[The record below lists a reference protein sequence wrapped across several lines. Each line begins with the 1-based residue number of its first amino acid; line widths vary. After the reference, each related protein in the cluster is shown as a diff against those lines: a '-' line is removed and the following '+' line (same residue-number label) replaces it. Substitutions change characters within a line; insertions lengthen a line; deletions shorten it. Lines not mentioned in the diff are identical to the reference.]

1 MKKIKLTKKQI
12 ENIIQEE
19 AIPVG
24 LNITMGV
31 HKQDGKEN
39 QDYYKE
45 FGKKMDDYH
54 KPLGDTEKE
63 NADSVMKYSYD
74 KDSDEYHNEYE
85 ILNGQGMLRYMNDP
99 DERFKDRAEKAIA
112 GSPEM
117 GNNPEWANVV
127 TADQAGFTGPDFG
140 KQLVAR
146 IKSREEK
153 YQDED
158 KLEKYDGMGDVAI
171 PGAGK
176 GEQRKLAIA
185 ENKKTMKRLNEGLT
199 EKSLKYLS
207 KLIKE
212 KGSRDAGM
220 KVIDMILS
228 RELGGL
234 GIDDLPDSVTLMNG
248 LDSIEEAFDNGD
260 LQGGFNIAKETAMEM
275 IEDEG
280 GMYMEE
286 NQKQKI
292 KESKT
297 MKRLN
302 EAIEFDTKPVVGY
315 ANDHKDNTHFAIH
328 KPTNSIVFTWDYSDY
343 EPSEL
348 KYAKDDYFW
357 VDVLDVVDGNIDK
370 FKKSDFA
377 IVTRKGLSKKGI
389 DLNNY
394 LQFLGQK
401 YDKLNENKK
410 TMKRLRFKKPF
421 NGVENALNLIPESYK
436 VDNKTFQMTDGNE
449 NYEIRWE
456 GKINEAKT
464 ITTKK
469 LLKIAKKAADV
480 VPDAKYDL
488 EDLAVSYGDKIP
500 YDRVKSVLTNYDMED
515 LLESINEGKPVV
527 LKASDKNLMNED
539 MQRMK
544 ELFNFKSQDTLG
556 NLKGSERLNENK
568 QFDTIWNKTKN
579 INEMTGGF
587 GFTGEGNME
596 GMKPMSMEEE
606 EIEEGAKPDF
616 LDLDKDNDTEES
628 MKKAAKE
635 KKESGI
641 EEGEMQEEEKKG
653 KVINILK
660 QLPED
665 HKMSE
670 KEKEAIEKALEI
682 MKKMK

>member
-45 FGKKMDDYH
+45 FGKKMDDYY

-63 NADSVMKYSYD
+63 NAESVMKYSYD

-85 ILNGQGMLRYMNDP
+85 ILNGQEMLRYMNDP

-146 IKSREEK
+146 IKGREEK

-185 ENKKTMKRLNEGLT
+185 ENKDNTENKKTMKRLNE
-199 EKSLKYLS
+199 
-207 KLIKE
+207 
-212 KGSRDAGM
+212 
-220 KVIDMILS
+220 
-228 RELGGL
+228 
-234 GIDDLPDSVTLMNG
+234 N
-248 LDSIEEAFDNGD
+248 
-260 LQGGFNIAKETAMEM
+260 
-275 IEDEG
+275 
-280 GMYMEE
+280 
-286 NQKQKI
+286 
-292 KESKT
+292 
-297 MKRLN
+297 
-302 EAIEFDTKPVVGY
+302 IEFDTKPIVGH
-315 ANDHKDNTHFAIH
+315 ADDHKDNTHFAIH
-328 KPTNSIVFTWDYSDY
+328 KPTNSIVFTWDYNGY
-343 EPSEL
+343 EPDEL
-348 KYAKDDYFW
+348 KYAKDDYFFDDIEADFGDS
-357 VDVLDVVDGNIDK
+357 VDK
-370 FKKSDFA
+370 YRKSDFA
-377 IVTRKGLSKKGI
+377 IVTRKGLLKKGI

-421 NGVENALNLIPESYK
+421 NGVENALNLIPESYR

-449 NYEIRWE
+449 NYEVRWE
-456 GKINEAKT
+456 GS
-464 ITTKK
+464 
-469 LLKIAKKAADV
+469 L
-480 VPDAKYDL
+480 
-488 EDLAVSYGDKIP
+488 
-500 YDRVKSVLTNYDMED
+500 
-515 LLESINEGKPVV
+515 NEGKAVV
-527 LKASDKNLMNED
+527 LKSSEENLINED
-539 MQRMK
+539 MKRMK
-544 ELFNFKSQDTLG
+544 ELFNFDSRNTLG
-556 NLKGSERLNENK
+556 TLKGKDRLNEDN
-568 QFDTIWNKTKN
+568 QFSTIWNKTKN
-579 INEMTGGF
+579 INEMTGGY
-587 GFTGEGNME
+587 GFTGEGNLK
-596 GMKPMSMEEE
+596 GNTPMIDEEDKSEEDKGPNKGYIAVYRVMGQDFTVGPLDTNDKNKVAKLLNSMIMGGYRLIDIVPADKFDGVEKYGGLMLNKESVDEEE
-606 EIEEGAKPDF
+606 KVEEAAKPDF
-616 LDLDKDNDTEES
+616 LDLDKDGDTEEP

-635 KKESGI
+635 K
-641 EEGEMQEEEKKG
+641 EEEEEVNEMGLKPSDRKK
-653 KVINILK
+653 KTAKAHSKKDRRAKDKKTTKKEL
-660 QLPED
+660 ED
-665 HKMSE
+665 MVN
-670 KEKEAIEKALEI
+670 EAV
-682 MKKMK
+682 KKK

>member
-39 QDYYKE
+39 QGYYKD
-45 FGKKMDDYH
+45 FGKKMDDYY
-54 KPLGDTEKE
+54 KPLSDTEKE
-63 NADSVMKYSYD
+63 NSDSVMKYSYD

-85 ILNGQGMLRYMNDP
+85 ILNGQEMLRYMNDP

-112 GSPEM
+112 GSAEM

-153 YQDED
+153 YKEED

-185 ENKKTMKRLNEGLT
+185 ENKYN
-199 EKSLKYLS
+199 S
-207 KLIKE
+207 K
-212 KGSRDAGM
+212 
-220 KVIDMILS
+220 
-228 RELGGL
+228 
-234 GIDDLPDSVTLMNG
+234 
-248 LDSIEEAFDNGD
+248 
-260 LQGGFNIAKETAMEM
+260 
-275 IEDEG
+275 
-280 GMYMEE
+280 
-286 NQKQKI
+286 
-292 KESKT
+292 
-297 MKRLN
+297 
-302 EAIEFDTKPVVGY
+302 
-315 ANDHKDNTHFAIH
+315 
-328 KPTNSIVFTWDYSDY
+328 
-343 EPSEL
+343 
-348 KYAKDDYFW
+348 
-357 VDVLDVVDGNIDK
+357 
-370 FKKSDFA
+370 
-377 IVTRKGLSKKGI
+377 
-389 DLNNY
+389 
-394 LQFLGQK
+394 
-401 YDKLNENKK
+401 NKK

-456 GKINEAKT
+456 G
-464 ITTKK
+464 
-469 LLKIAKKAADV
+469 
-480 VPDAKYDL
+480 
-488 EDLAVSYGDKIP
+488 
-500 YDRVKSVLTNYDMED
+500 
-515 LLESINEGKPVV
+515 SINEGKASI

-568 QFDTIWNKTKN
+568 QFDAIWDKTKN

-587 GFTGEGNME
+587 GFTGEGNLE
-596 GMKPMSMEEE
+596 GNTPMIDEEE
-606 EIEEGAKPDF
+606 KVEEAAKPDF
-616 LDLDKDNDTEES
+616 PDLDGDGDKTEPIT
-628 MKKAAKE
+628 KAAKDKKE
-635 KKESGI
+635 KEESGI
-641 EEGEMQEEEKKG
+641 EEGEMHEEEKKG

-660 QLPED
+660 QLPKD

-682 MKKMK
+682 MKKMNSEDIVNEVVKKKVNEEELQINKNNWSGEDATIDVNYETNEFEIPNVGTFKLEFYEDESGENAKVYLDGELDEDLKLTKFRNEWIAGTYNWEITREHKNPYIALAQLAYNIF

>member
-24 LNITMGV
+24 LNITMGA

-45 FGKKMDDYH
+45 FGKKMDDYY

-328 KPTNSIVFTWDYSDY
+328 KPTNS
-343 EPSEL
+343 
-348 KYAKDDYFW
+348 
-357 VDVLDVVDGNIDK
+357 
-370 FKKSDFA
+370 
-377 IVTRKGLSKKGI
+377 
-389 DLNNY
+389 
-394 LQFLGQK
+394 
-401 YDKLNENKK
+401 
-410 TMKRLRFKKPF
+410 
-421 NGVENALNLIPESYK
+421 
-436 VDNKTFQMTDGNE
+436 
-449 NYEIRWE
+449 
-456 GKINEAKT
+456 
-464 ITTKK
+464 
-469 LLKIAKKAADV
+469 
-480 VPDAKYDL
+480 
-488 EDLAVSYGDKIP
+488 
-500 YDRVKSVLTNYDMED
+500 
-515 LLESINEGKPVV
+515 
-527 LKASDKNLMNED
+527 
-539 MQRMK
+539 
-544 ELFNFKSQDTLG
+544 
-556 NLKGSERLNENK
+556 
-568 QFDTIWNKTKN
+568 
-579 INEMTGGF
+579 
-587 GFTGEGNME
+587 
-596 GMKPMSMEEE
+596 
-606 EIEEGAKPDF
+606 
-616 LDLDKDNDTEES
+616 
-628 MKKAAKE
+628 
-635 KKESGI
+635 
-641 EEGEMQEEEKKG
+641 
-653 KVINILK
+653 
-660 QLPED
+660 
-665 HKMSE
+665 
-670 KEKEAIEKALEI
+670 
-682 MKKMK
+682 

>member
-45 FGKKMDDYH
+45 FGKKMDDYY
-54 KPLGDTEKE
+54 KPLSDTEKE
-63 NADSVMKYSYD
+63 NSDSVMKYSYD

-85 ILNGQGMLRYMNDP
+85 ILNGQEMLRYMNDP

-112 GSPEM
+112 GSAEM

-153 YQDED
+153 YKEED

-185 ENKKTMKRLNEGLT
+185 ENKYNSKNKKTMKRLNEGLT
-199 EKSLKYLS
+199 EKGLKYLS

-212 KGSRDAGM
+212 KGPRDAGM

-234 GIDDLPDSVTLMNG
+234 GIYDLPDSVTLMNG

-286 NQKQKI
+286 NKKQKI
-292 KESKT
+292 KES
-297 MKRLN
+297 
-302 EAIEFDTKPVVGY
+302 
-315 ANDHKDNTHFAIH
+315 
-328 KPTNSIVFTWDYSDY
+328 
-343 EPSEL
+343 
-348 KYAKDDYFW
+348 
-357 VDVLDVVDGNIDK
+357 
-370 FKKSDFA
+370 
-377 IVTRKGLSKKGI
+377 
-389 DLNNY
+389 
-394 LQFLGQK
+394 
-401 YDKLNENKK
+401 K

-456 GKINEAKT
+456 G
-464 ITTKK
+464 
-469 LLKIAKKAADV
+469 
-480 VPDAKYDL
+480 
-488 EDLAVSYGDKIP
+488 
-500 YDRVKSVLTNYDMED
+500 
-515 LLESINEGKPVV
+515 SINEGKASI

-568 QFDTIWNKTKN
+568 QFDAIWDKTKN

-587 GFTGEGNME
+587 GFTGEGNLE
-596 GMKPMSMEEE
+596 GNTPMIDEEE
-606 EIEEGAKPDF
+606 KVEEAAKPDF
-616 LDLDKDNDTEES
+616 PDLDGDGDTEEP
-628 MKKAAKE
+628 MKKAAKDKKE
-635 KKESGI
+635 KEESGI
-641 EEGEMQEEEKKG
+641 EEGEMHEEEKKG

-660 QLPED
+660 QLPKD

>member
-45 FGKKMDDYH
+45 FGKKMDDYY

-63 NADSVMKYSYD
+63 NAESVMKYSYD

-85 ILNGQGMLRYMNDP
+85 ILNGQEMLRYMNDP

-146 IKSREEK
+146 IKGREEK

-185 ENKKTMKRLNEGLT
+185 ENKDNT
-199 EKSLKYLS
+199 ENK
-207 KLIKE
+207 
-212 KGSRDAGM
+212 
-220 KVIDMILS
+220 
-228 RELGGL
+228 
-234 GIDDLPDSVTLMNG
+234 
-248 LDSIEEAFDNGD
+248 
-260 LQGGFNIAKETAMEM
+260 
-275 IEDEG
+275 
-280 GMYMEE
+280 
-286 NQKQKI
+286 
-292 KESKT
+292 KT

-394 LQFLGQK
+394 LRFLGQK

-421 NGVENALNLIPESYK
+421 NGVENALNLIPESYR
-436 VDNKTFQMTDGNE
+436 VDNKIFQMTDGNE
-449 NYEIRWE
+449 NYEVRWE
-456 GKINEAKT
+456 GS
-464 ITTKK
+464 
-469 LLKIAKKAADV
+469 L
-480 VPDAKYDL
+480 
-488 EDLAVSYGDKIP
+488 
-500 YDRVKSVLTNYDMED
+500 
-515 LLESINEGKPVV
+515 NEGKAVV
-527 LKASDKNLMNED
+527 LKSSEENLINED
-539 MQRMK
+539 MKRMK
-544 ELFNFKSQDTLG
+544 ELFNFDSRNTLG
-556 NLKGSERLNENK
+556 TLKGKDRLNEDN
-568 QFDTIWNKTKN
+568 QFSTIWDKTKN
-579 INEMTGGF
+579 INEMTGGY
-587 GFTGEGNME
+587 GFTGEGNLK
-596 GMKPMSMEEE
+596 GNKPMIDEEDKSEEDKGPNKGYIAVYRVMGQDFTVGPLDTNDKNKVAKLLNSMIMGGYRLIDIVPADKFDGVEKYGGLMLNKESVDEEE
-606 EIEEGAKPDF
+606 KVEEAAKPDF
-616 LDLDKDNDTEES
+616 LDLDKDGDKEES

-635 KKESGI
+635 K
-641 EEGEMQEEEKKG
+641 EEEEEEEEVNEMGLKPSDRKK
-653 KVINILK
+653 KTAKAHSKKDRRAKDKKTTKKEL
-660 QLPED
+660 ED
-665 HKMSE
+665 MVN
-670 KEKEAIEKALEI
+670 EAV
-682 MKKMK
+682 KKK